1 MRGKQFTAYAI
12 VSTLLEEIAI
22 AVIGLWLLPEL
33 GIHVPIWV
41 VVLIM
46 VGWAAYNIITYKPS
60 KRVLDKHIPSPA
72 EDMIGCEGTARTCL
86 DPNGMVQ
93 VRGALWK
100 ATATDSTKPSI
111 ADVAASDSSLKSICF
126 RKFPET
132 LSIFCPCQNEIPLN
146 LMIFYAL
153 FHQNVSCLTSL
164 LDCFFY

>member
-22 AVIGLWLLPEL
+22 AVIGLWLLPKYD
-33 GIHVPIWV
+33 INIPVWV

-60 KRVLDKHIPSPA
+60 KRVLDKDIPSPA

-86 DPNGMVQ
+86 DPDGMVQ

-100 ATATDSTKPSI
+100 ATATDSAIDNGEEIVVVGIKRLTLL
-111 ADVAASDSSLKSICF
+111 VA
-126 RKFPET
+126 
-132 LSIFCPCQNEIPLN
+132 PLGRSGHEVDKAGEN
-146 LMIFYAL
+146 KMPGE
-153 FHQNVSCLTSL
+153 
-164 LDCFFY
+164 